1 MTLKIRCARFG
12 KKKNPC
18 YSIMVADA
26 RSPRETGIEKI
37 GIYQPC
43 LPKDHPQRF
52 MIQKDRMQYWVNCG
66 AQATDRIKFLLKKA
80 DIVLQAVKGPSK
92 TKAVQAE
99 KISSQL

>member
-1 MTLKIRCARFG
+1 MSLKIRCARFG

-18 YSIMVADA
+18 YSIMIADA

-52 MIQKDRMQYWVNCG
+52 AIQQPRVQYWVDRG
-66 AQATDRIKFLLKKA
+66 AQATDRVKFLLKKA
-80 DIVLQAVKGPSK
+80 NISFEPTKKSVK
-92 TKAVQAE
+92 VE
-99 KISSQL
+99 N